1 MTAKTAKTTKTA
13 KTAKTAKLIIA
24 HRGVPVYAWENT
36 LESFEKAIEL
46 GADAIEFDVRRTQ
59 DGFYVAHHDE
69 TIEGQLLR
77 QLTYRQ
83 LNQIALNRGF
93 RVPTVAEILKMAQ
106 GRIRLD
112 VELKEAG
119 YECEIA
125 ELLLQFGST
134 NDFIITSFH
143 DRVVKSL
150 KQHYPDFQVGLLL
163 GVKVSSNWT
172 AIATRLS
179 ELFPGNRVTQCQAD
193 FIAPHYHLLKFGFLS
208 RAQKANK
215 PVFVWTV
222 NDDARLKKYLN
233 DDRIAGAITDRC
245 DRALALRQS

>member
-1 MTAKTAKTTKTA
+1 MISIS
-13 KTAKTAKLIIA
+13 KLIIA

-46 GADAIEFDVRRTQ
+46 GADAVEFDVRRTQ
-59 DGFYVAHHDE
+59 DGFYVAHHDDA
-69 TIEGQLLR
+69 IGGQLLR

-93 RVPTVAEILKMAQ
+93 HVPTLEEILKIAQ

-112 VELKEAG
+112 VELKEVG
-119 YECEIA
+119 YECDIA
-125 ELLLQFGST
+125 DLLLQFGSPR
-134 NDFIITSFH
+134 DFIITSFH
-143 DRVVKSL
+143 DRAIETL
-150 KQHYPDFQVGLLL
+150 KQHYPGFQVGLLL
-163 GVKVSSNWT
+163 GVKTSSN

-179 ELFPGNRVTQCQAD
+179 ELFPGDRIAQCHAD
-193 FIAPHYHLLKFGFLS
+193 FIAPHYHLLKFSFLS

-215 PVFVWTV
+215 PVLVWTV

-233 DDRIAGAITDRC
+233 DDRIAGVITDRC
-245 DRALALRQS
+245 DRALTLRQQR